1 MSEARRTQ
9 RKGRITLAG
18 VSLRNRVIVA
28 AGCHGA
34 SGDMIV
40 RTAQYGVAAITTKT
54 IVAQAAPDVRPCFA
68 AVEGGFIN
76 SVFGTTLPAEQWFEH
91 ELPRAREAGLP
102 VIASLA
108 GLNPAEAADLACRA
122 VAAGAT
128 MIEMPTVCPHMGEI
142 LEAMFPP
149 RQPRQEHGA
158 EYRKH
163 GVGYRGLTLPPPET
177 RDVSP
182 YVANLQA
189 VKEAVSVPVIAKFSA
204 LFHANVV
211 EWALAAEK
219 AGADAI
225 ACADAFGPAIKIDI
239 ESGEPS
245 LGGPRGVGGL
255 TGPALKPI
263 ALRMIL
269 EMAQHVSIPLIGVG
283 GISRAED
290 AIEYFMAGA
299 SFVGMVTVGHLR
311 GATQFRKIIEGIDH
325 WIEVHGYT
333 DVQDIIGLAVRKIA
347 ARRKRK
353 LVAITQPQTPIINVE
368 VCTGC
373 RRCET
378 SCVYDAIHVGADKL
392 AHADPALCYGCGLC
406 RDVCPARAIRFAY
419 FD

>member
-1 MSEARRTQ
+1 LATNKVEQ
-9 RKGRITLAG
+9 RKGQVSLAG
-18 VSLRNRVIVA
+18 IPLRNRVIVA

-40 RTAQYGVAAITTKT
+40 RTAQQGVAAITTKT
-54 IVAQAAPDVRPCFA
+54 IVAQAVGDVRPCFA
-68 AVEGGFIN
+68 AVEGGFLN
-76 SVFGTTLPAEQWFEH
+76 SVFGTTLPAERWFER
-91 ELPRAREAGLP
+91 ELPRARDAGIP

-108 GLNPAEAADLACRA
+108 GLNPAEAADLARRA
-122 VAAGAT
+122 VAAGAA

-142 LEAMFPP
+142 LKAMFP
-149 RQPRQEHGA
+149 
-158 EYRKH
+158 
-163 GVGYRGLTLPPPET
+163 GLTMPPPET

-182 YVANLQA
+182 YVANLRA

-211 EWALAAEK
+211 EWAAAVEK

-283 GISRAED
+283 GISRTED

-299 SFVGMVTVGHLR
+299 SFVGVVTAGHLK
-311 GATQFRKIIEGIDH
+311 GASAFHKIVEGIDR
-325 WIEVHGYT
+325 WIEAHGYG
-333 DVQDIIGLAVRKIA
+333 DVRDVIGLALRKIE
-347 ARRKRK
+347 ARRERN
-353 LVAITQPQTPIINVE
+353 LVAVTQPQTPIVDPE

-378 SCVYDAIHVGADKL
+378 SCVYDAILVDADKL

-406 RDVCPARAIRFAY
+406 RDVCPVRAIRFAY

>member
-1 MSEARRTQ
+1 LATNEAEK
-9 RKGRITLAG
+9 RKDIVSLAG
-18 VSLRNRVIVA
+18 IPLRNRVIVA

-40 RTAQYGVAAITTKT
+40 RTARQGVAAVTTKT
-54 IVAQAAPDVRPCFA
+54 IVAQAVDDVRPCFA
-68 AVEGGFIN
+68 AVEGGFLN
-76 SVFGTTLPAEQWFEH
+76 SVFGTTLPAERWFEH
-91 ELPRAREAGLP
+91 ELPRAREAGIP
-102 VIASLA
+102 IIASLA
-108 GLNPAEAADLACRA
+108 GLSPAEAADLARRA
-122 VAAGAT
+122 VAAGAA
-128 MIEMPTVCPHMGEI
+128 MIEIPTVCPHMGEI
-142 LEAMFPP
+142 LEAMFP
-149 RQPRQEHGA
+149 
-158 EYRKH
+158 
-163 GVGYRGLTLPPPET
+163 GLTMPPPET

-182 YVANLQA
+182 YVANLRA

-204 LFHANVV
+204 LFHANVI
-211 EWALAAEK
+211 EWATAVEK

-299 SFVGMVTVGHLR
+299 SLVGVVTAGHLK
-311 GATQFRKIIEGIDH
+311 GASAFGKIIQGIDR
-325 WIEVHGYT
+325 WIEKHGYE
-333 DVQDIIGLAVRKIA
+333 DVQDVIGLALRKIE
-347 ARRKRK
+347 ARRDRK
-353 LVAITQPQTPIINVE
+353 LLAVTQPQTPIVDLE
-368 VCTGC
+368 TCTGC

-378 SCVYDAIHVGADKL
+378 SCVYDAIHVSADKL
-392 AHADPALCYGCGLC
+392 AHANAALCYGCGLC
-406 RDVCPARAIRFAY
+406 RDVCPVHAIRFAY